1 MPALV
6 TKTDPL
12 TFKLPFDNIERSI
25 QAIKKGL
32 PISTINKLQ
41 TVLDLSNIEV
51 AQIAQVAPRT
61 LLRRKQEGRLSKS
74 ESERIYQV
82 AKLFTLAER
91 IFGCKDKAKTWMKLA
106 QPALGGHSPLEF
118 CSTMVGAQAVED
130 LLGQIEYGV
139 VL

>member
-1 MPALV
+1 MRAPNGAATIAIWRKKERKRLVTIMPALV

-51 AQIAQVAPRT
+51 AKIAQVAPRT
-61 LLRRKQEGRLSKS
+61 LLRRKQ
-74 ESERIYQV
+74 
-82 AKLFTLAER
+82 
-91 IFGCKDKAKTWMKLA
+91 
-106 QPALGGHSPLEF
+106 
-118 CSTMVGAQAVED
+118 
-130 LLGQIEYGV
+130 
-139 VL
+139 